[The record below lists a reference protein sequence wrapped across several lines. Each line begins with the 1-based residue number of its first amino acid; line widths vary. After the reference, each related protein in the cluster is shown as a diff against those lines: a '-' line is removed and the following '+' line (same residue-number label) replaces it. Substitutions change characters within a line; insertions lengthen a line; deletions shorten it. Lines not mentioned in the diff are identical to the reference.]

1 MSLSQI
7 ITDSIKYPFS
17 DLKKFAIVGIIALL
31 AGISNVFPTLG
42 VDNGA
47 VLLIGIVI
55 SLIFA
60 LILSGFGLSV
70 IKKAVGH
77 ADEIPDIDPVNN
89 FIDGIKVLVI
99 SIVYF
104 LIPFII
110 TLILAMITGA
120 IGAGLDNV
128 VAAFGVIGVLALI
141 VFIIFAIFEIIA
153 LARFAKA
160 DEFGAAF
167 NFGEIFED
175 IKNIG
180 ILKILALI
188 IIAIIIIIIASI
200 IASVFALI
208 PFVGIIIAEILI
220 GAFVVLFYNRAIGL
234 LYAEL

>member
-17 DLKKFAIVGIIALL
+17 DLKKFAIVGVIALL

-128 VAAFGVIGVLALI
+128 VAAF
-141 VFIIFAIFEIIA
+141 
-153 LARFAKA
+153 
-160 DEFGAAF
+160 

-208 PFVGIIIAEILI
+208 PFVGIIIAEILV